1 MRTAEEIINQ
11 FWKDAPDVDRLF
23 SSVLVIEAMK
33 AYAKEC
39 CKEQRDICADVYA
52 QEAFHEN
59 PKIEEKLLNAPS
71 PEMK

>member
-1 MRTAEEIINQ
+1 
-11 FWKDAPDVDRLF
+11 
-23 SSVLVIEAMK
+23 MK